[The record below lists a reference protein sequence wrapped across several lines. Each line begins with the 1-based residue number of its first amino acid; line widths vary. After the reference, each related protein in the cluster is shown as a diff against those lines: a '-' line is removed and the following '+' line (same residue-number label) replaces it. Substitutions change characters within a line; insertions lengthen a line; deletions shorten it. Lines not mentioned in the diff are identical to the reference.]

1 MSINLELAAMA
12 DESLAEHLSGPV
24 ERTQDALIVHL
35 NNGISITVHYAEP
48 DAYSMRWMVDGHSVG
63 IDTAPLHRDL
73 ATFPNHL
80 HDTSG
85 LPGPD
90 PVTSPK
96 HHPTENLRL
105 LILALISNPALGTS
119 NAP

>member
-12 DESLAEHLSGPV
+12 DELLAEHLSGPV

-48 DAYSMRWMVDGHSVG
+48 DAYSMRWTVDGRAVG

-73 ATFPNHL
+73 TTFPNHL
-80 HDTSG
+80 HDTAG
-85 LPGPD
+85 QLRPD

-96 HHPTENLRL
+96 RHPTENLRL
-105 LILALISNPALGTS
+105 LVLALIDNPTLGTS
-119 NAP
+119 NAS